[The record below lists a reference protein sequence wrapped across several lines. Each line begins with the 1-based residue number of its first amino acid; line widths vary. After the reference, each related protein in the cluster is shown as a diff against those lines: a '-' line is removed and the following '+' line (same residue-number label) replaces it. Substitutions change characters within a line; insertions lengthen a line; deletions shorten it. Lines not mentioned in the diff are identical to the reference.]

1 MKGVMAPP
9 PFDIGSIDPKV
20 LEEGPL
26 RKMADEFDRE
36 HYHWQEVYYH
46 TPDKETAEAV
56 WSIMK
61 LSREL
66 SASRLDLCGR
76 RFVYNL
82 TPGML
87 EDLHYIDRDAAGRI
101 EARLSGKADAQR
113 YLVSSLMEEA
123 IASSQI
129 EGASTTRK
137 VAKKMLRS
145 RTAPKDLSERMI
157 LNNYLAMED
166 MGRWKELPLTP
177 ALIMEMHKVLTDS
190 TLRDGSDWEGR
201 FRESDD
207 IVVGDPLDEDKVYH
221 VPPPSEG
228 VPGLIDALCAFAND
242 DSAPMHPVLKA
253 IVLHYMIGYIHPFVD
268 GNGRTAR
275 CLFYWYS
282 MKKGYWLLEYTSISA
297 IIKKSRG
304 KYGEAYQFTESD
316 SNDLTYFMKYN
327 LGCIRRSIDSLTSYL
342 DRKSKEQRAAVEMID
357 RDADLN
363 LVEASIV
370 KELLREG
377 GIISVYDVQ
386 SEYHLAYESA
396 RKYVHHLVD
405 RGYLKVVGK
414 SGKRVLYS
422 LDRHD
427 PAPGS
432 NDRRRITTNYHM
444 LVQW

>member
-1 MKGVMAPP
+1 MKRMMVPP
-9 PFDIGSIDPKV
+9 PFDIGSLDPGV
-20 LEEGPL
+20 LSDEGL
-26 RKMADEFDRE
+26 RRMADEFDRG

-46 TPDKETAEAV
+46 TPDRETAEAV

-76 RFVYNL
+76 RFMYNL

-101 EARLSGKADAQR
+101 EARLPGKADAQR

-137 VAKKMLRS
+137 AAKRMLRS

-157 LNNYLAMED
+157 LNNYLAMGN

-177 ALIMEMHKVLTDS
+177 ELIKEMHKVLTDG

-207 IVVGDPLDEDKVYH
+207 IVVGDPLDEDGVYH
-221 VPPPSEG
+221 VPPPSEE
-228 VPGLIDALCAFAND
+228 VPGLIDAFCAFAND
-242 DSAPMHPVLKA
+242 DSTPMHPVLKA

-275 CLFYWYS
+275 CLFYWFS
-282 MKKGYWLLEYTSISA
+282 MKKEYRLLEYTSISA

-304 KYGEAYQFTESD
+304 KYGEAYRFTESD
-316 SNDLTYFMKYN
+316 SDDLTYFMRYN
-327 LGCIRRSIDSLTSYL
+327 LGCIRKAIDSLVAYL
-342 DRKSKEQRAAVEMID
+342 DRKSKEQKAAAELIG
-357 RDADLN
+357 RDPDLN
-363 LVEASIV
+363 LVEASLL
-370 KELLREG
+370 KELWRDER
-377 GIISVYDVQ
+377 IISVYDVQ
-386 SEYHLAYESA
+386 TEYHLAYESA
-396 RKYVHHLVD
+396 RKYVHRLVD

-414 SGKRVLYS
+414 NGKRVLYS
-422 LDRHD
+422 LDRRD
-427 PAPGS
+427 PTPGS
-432 NDRRRITTNYHM
+432 DY
-444 LVQW
+444 